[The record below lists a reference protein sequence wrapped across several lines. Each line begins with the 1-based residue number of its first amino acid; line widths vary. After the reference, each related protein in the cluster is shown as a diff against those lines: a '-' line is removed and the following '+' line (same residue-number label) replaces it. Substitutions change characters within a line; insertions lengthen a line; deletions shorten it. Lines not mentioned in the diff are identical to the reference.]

1 MPVLFRFGEDS
12 LAVKSLKY
20 PKH

>member
-1 MPVLFRFGEDS
+1 MPVLLRFGENS